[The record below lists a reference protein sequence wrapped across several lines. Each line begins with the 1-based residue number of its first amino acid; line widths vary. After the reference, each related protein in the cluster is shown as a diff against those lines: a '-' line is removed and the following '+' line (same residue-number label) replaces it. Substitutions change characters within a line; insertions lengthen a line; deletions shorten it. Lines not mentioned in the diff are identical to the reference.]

1 MRMGQLPLVKKYIYI
16 LPQFHLISLG
26 RLLTQ
31 SAEWIAMIVLQ
42 GVGRPGFP
50 GLELELTNSQDYLA
64 SKVISTHNR
73 EPAGQGTVPAF
84 RSTVSTL
91 WLTGGCL
98 GATDH
103 ISEIW
108 KCA

>member
-1 MRMGQLPLVKKYIYI
+1 MRMGQLPLVKKI

-42 GVGRPGFP
+42 EVGGPGFP
-50 GLELELTNSQDYLA
+50 GLELELTNSRDYLA
-64 SKVISTHNR
+64 SKVISTHNQ

>member
-1 MRMGQLPLVKKYIYI
+1 
-16 LPQFHLISLG
+16 
-26 RLLTQ
+26 
-31 SAEWIAMIVLQ
+31 MIVLQ
-42 GVGRPGFP
+42 GVGGSGFP
-50 GLELELTNSQDYLA
+50 GLELKLTASQDYLA
-64 SKVISTHNR
+64 PEVISTHNQ
-73 EPAGQGTVPAF
+73 EPAGQDTVPAF

-103 ISEIW
+103 ISEIC